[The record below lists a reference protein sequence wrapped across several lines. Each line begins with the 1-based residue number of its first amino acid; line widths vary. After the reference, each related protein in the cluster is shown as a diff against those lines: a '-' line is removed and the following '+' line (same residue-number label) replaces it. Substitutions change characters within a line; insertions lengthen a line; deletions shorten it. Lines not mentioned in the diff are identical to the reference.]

1 MNGQTARYSVL
12 QTSAIKLGRIV
23 RRWAPA
29 RWLASTPN
37 PILAQALGRWATA
50 RSDIRDHLGT
60 LFHETVAARPRLI
73 VELGTRGGGS
83 TRALLAAA
91 EVTGAHVL
99 SVDIEDCGTIDLPER
114 FRSRWT
120 FIQAD
125 DIAFAKAPFEAFC
138 AARGLPPAAEV
149 IFVDTSHVEAHT
161 RAELACWLPRL
172 AAPGVMMFHDTN
184 MGKGWFRCLD
194 GRADPGGNRT
204 RGVIAPIEELLGR
217 RYDESTFFSDATPE
231 FVVRHVPWS
240 AGFLVLRKLAVQ
252 FAPAQPAATREGAPF
267 AQAP

>member
-1 MNGQTARYSVL
+1 MSGQTVRYSLSQKYAVK
-12 QTSAIKLGRIV
+12 IGRIV

-29 RWLASTPN
+29 RWLASVPN
-37 PILAQALGRWATA
+37 PILAQALEQWATA

-60 LFHETVAARPRLI
+60 LFHEAVAARPRLI

-125 DIAFAKAPFEAFC
+125 DLAFAKAPFEAFC
-138 AARGLPPAAEV
+138 AARGLPPRAQV
-149 IFVDTSHVEAHT
+149 IFVDTSHEEAHT
-161 RAELACWLPRL
+161 RAELAGWLPRL
-172 AAPGVMMFHDTN
+172 ATPGVMLFHDTN
-184 MGKGWFRCLD
+184 MGNGWFRCLD

-204 RGVIAPIEELLGR
+204 RGVIKPIEELLGR
-217 RYDESTFFSDATPE
+217 RYDESTFFCDATGG
-231 FVVRHVPWS
+231 FVVSHVPWS
-240 AGFLVLRKLAVQ
+240 SGFLVLRKLD
-252 FAPAQPAATREGAPF
+252 APF